1 MSMETNPPT
10 SELMS
15 PVHSFPNRFI
25 DNDEER
31 SEERKSDRS
40 IPDEERGFVMKM
52 LIYEVRSTW
61 KPLPD
66 LVPFLLDL
74 LCPHVS

>member
-1 MSMETNPPT
+1 MLQKPLSSFPKNYPFSIMSMETNPPT

-52 LIYEVRSTW
+52 LIYEV
-61 KPLPD
+61 
-66 LVPFLLDL
+66 
-74 LCPHVS
+74 